1 MFRSVKFWSRERNIY
16 LRRSRK
22 SPPAIGDQ
30 EGVTAMEILIVLVV
44 VGIMTAL
51 AMPLILGNMESYRVR
66 VAAWEMAGDLRL
78 ARQRAVSLQK
88 SHRICLSTCGS
99 PVPTGG
105 YLLERQQI
113 PMDPTSWVVDLVRT
127 DIPNGVALTTTAPGG
142 KLTFGSK
149 GEVWGASGTMTLT
162 NVSGTYQ
169 VATATSGR
177 VRVCKGTCP

>member
-51 AMPLILGNMESYRVR
+51 AMPLILGNMQSYRVR

-88 SHRICLSTCGS
+88 RHRICLSTCGS
-99 PVPTGG
+99 CVPTGG
-105 YLLERQQI
+105 YLLEREEGGA
-113 PMDPTSWVVDLVRT
+113 WVVDLVRT
-127 DIPNGVALTTTAPGG
+127 DIPNGVSITDNVGG
-142 KLTFGSK
+142 KFTFEAK
-149 GEVWGASGTMTLT
+149 GEVNGGTTTLT
-162 NVSGTYQ
+162 NLAGSYQ
-169 VATATSGR
+169 VKTLSTGR

>member
-51 AMPLILGNMESYRVR
+51 AMPLILGNMQSYRVR

-88 SHRICLSTCGS
+88 RHRICLSTCGTL
-99 PVPTGG
+99 VPTGG
-105 YLLERQQI
+105 YLLEREEAGA
-113 PMDPTSWVVDLVRT
+113 WVVDLVRT
-127 DIPNGVALTTTAPGG
+127 DIPNGVDLTTTAPFG

-149 GEVWGASGTMTLT
+149 GEVLGASGTMTLA
-162 NVSGTYQ
+162 NVSGTYE

-177 VRVCKGTCP
+177 VRVCKGICP

>member
-1 MFRSVKFWSRERNIY
+1 MFRSVKFWSRERNTY

-51 AMPLILGNMESYRVR
+51 AMPLILGNIESYRVR

-78 ARQRAVSLQK
+78 VRQRAVSLQQR
-88 SHRICLSTCGS
+88 HRICLSTCGS
-99 PVPTGG
+99 LVPTGG
-105 YLLERQQI
+105 YLLERKEGV
-113 PMDPTSWVVDLVRT
+113 TWVVDLVRT

-149 GEVWGASGTMTLT
+149 GEVLGASGTMTLA
-162 NVSGTYQ
+162 NVSGTYE

>member
-1 MFRSVKFWSRERNIY
+1 MFRSVKFWSRERNTY

-51 AMPLILGNMESYRVR
+51 AMPLILGNMQSYRVR

-88 SHRICLSTCGS
+88 RHRICLSTCGS
-99 PVPTGG
+99 LVPTGG
-105 YLLERQQI
+105 YLLERKEGV
-113 PMDPTSWVVDLVRT
+113 TWVVDLVRT
-127 DIPNGVALTTTAPGG
+127 DIPNGVDLTTTAPGG

-149 GEVWGASGTMTLT
+149 GEVWGATGTMKLE
-162 NVSGTYQ
+162 NVSGTYE

>member
-1 MFRSVKFWSRERNIY
+1 
-16 LRRSRK
+16 
-22 SPPAIGDQ
+22 
-30 EGVTAMEILIVLVV
+30 MEILIVLVV
-44 VGIMTAL
+44 VAVMTAL
-51 AMPLILGNMESYRVR
+51 AMPLILGSMQSYRVR

-88 SHRICLSTCGS
+88 RHRICLSTCGS
-99 PVPTGG
+99 LVPTGG
-105 YLLERQQI
+105 YLLERQEGVA
-113 PMDPTSWVVDLVRT
+113 WVIDLART
-127 DIPNGVALTTTAPGG
+127 DIPNGVGITTTAPGG

-162 NVSGTYQ
+162 NVSGTYE

>member
-22 SPPAIGDQ
+22 SPPTIGDQ
-30 EGVTAMEILIVLVV
+30 EGVTAMEILMVLVV

-51 AMPLILGNMESYRVR
+51 AMPLILGNIESYRVR

-88 SHRICLSTCGS
+88 RHRICLSTCGS
-99 PVPTGG
+99 LVPTGG
-105 YLLERQQI
+105 YLLEREEGAA
-113 PMDPTSWVVDLVRT
+113 WVVDLVRT
-127 DIPNGVALTTTAPGG
+127 DIPNGVDLTTTAPFG

-149 GEVWGASGTMTLT
+149 GEVVGASGTMTLA
-162 NVSGTYQ
+162 NVSGTYE